1 MTKNKPNYLNKRIYD
16 DISKELDIDK
26 RVIEV
31 VVRSQFSFVKRI
43 MESDDWRPILLH
55 YWGTYFPRHNKIKAK
70 NEDKQ

>member
-43 MESDDWRPILLH
+43 MESDDWRPI
-55 YWGTYFPRHNKIKAK
+55 
-70 NEDKQ
+70 